1 MQLLFPWANFIN
13 LFLFIPDSEAIKA
26 RAFVL
31 SNYFQ
36 VDELLS
42 VEC

>member
-1 MQLLFPWANFIN
+1 MQLLFPWVNFIN
-13 LFLFIPDSEAIKA
+13 LFLFISDSEAIKA
-26 RAFVL
+26 RAFVP
-31 SNYFQ
+31 SSYFE